1 MFNFEEGTMPD
12 RRRGMRRKSN
22 WFEVLTIAGFLLGSC
37 GMAAAQG
44 SQGSQSGQ
52 AGQSQPPAQSSD
64 KSKTPDVTP
73 LTLDSAPP
81 PVNAEE
87 DAAFK
92 AFQAVPMSDTKQK
105 IQLGEAFLQKYP
117 ETRYKSGV
125 YSLLAFAYLQ
135 DGQIQKMQEYGEKE
149 IALVPNDVSTLALL
163 AQTLPRS
170 IHSGTPQADAEQLLS
185 KAEHYSKQA
194 IEITPTIPKPA
205 NMTDEAF
212 AAAKNQNLAMAHGGL
227 GLVYIRRG
235 KNAEAITELDEAV
248 KVDPNPD
255 PVNYYLL
262 GMANKGTSHFD
273 DAITAF
279 NKCAAMAGPMQAT
292 CKAQAD
298 ETKKKSSTELS
309 APK

>member
-1 MFNFEEGTMPD
+1 
-12 RRRGMRRKSN
+12 MRRKSN
-22 WFEVLTIAGFLLGSC
+22 LWLEILASAGLLLGAC
-37 GMAAAQG
+37 GIAAAQG

-52 AGQSQPPAQSSD
+52 GGQSQPPAQSSD
-64 KSKTPDVTP
+64 KPKTPDVTP
-73 LTLDSAPP
+73 LSLDTPP
-81 PVNAEE
+81 PVSAEE
-87 DAAFK
+87 DGAFK
-92 AFQAVPMSDTKQK
+92 AFQAVPVSDAKQK

-117 ETRYKSGV
+117 ESRYKSAV
-125 YSLLAFAYLQ
+125 YGALAFAYVQ
-135 DGQIQKMQEYGEKE
+135 DGQVQKMQEYGEKE

-170 IHSGTPQADAEQLLS
+170 IHSGTSQAEATQLLAKAEQ
-185 KAEHYSKQA
+185 YSKQA

-212 AAAKNQNLAMAHGGL
+212 VAAKNQNLAMAHGGL

-235 KNAEAITELDEAV
+235 KNAEAITELNEAV
-248 KVDPNPD
+248 KVDPSPD

-262 GMANKGTSHFD
+262 GMANKSTSHFD

-279 NKCAAMAGPMQAT
+279 NKCAATAGPMQAA

-298 ETKKKSSTELS
+298 DAKKKSATELS

>member
-1 MFNFEEGTMPD
+1 MT
-12 RRRGMRRKSN
+12 RKPN
-22 WFEVLTIAGFLLGSC
+22 LWLEALTLAGFLIGSC
-37 GMAAAQG
+37 GLAVAQG

-52 AGQSQPPAQSSD
+52 SGQSQPPAQSTD
-64 KSKTPDVTP
+64 KSKTPDVAP
-73 LTLDSAPP
+73 LSLDSTPP

-87 DAAFK
+87 DAAFN
-92 AFQAVPMSDTKQK
+92 AFQAVPMNDVKQK
-105 IQLGEAFLQKYP
+105 IQTGEAFLQKYP

-125 YSLLAFAYLQ
+125 YAPLAFAYLQ
-135 DGQIQKMQEYGEKE
+135 DGQVQKMQEYGEKE
-149 IALVPNDVSTLALL
+149 VALVPTDVSTLALM

-170 IHSGTPQADAEQLLS
+170 IHPGTPPAEVAQLLAKAEQ
-185 KAEHYSKQA
+185 YSKQA
-194 IEITPTIPKPA
+194 IEITPTLPKPA

-212 AAAKNQNLAMAHGGL
+212 SSAKNQDLAMAHSGL

-235 KNAEAITELDEAV
+235 KNAEAVTELDEAV

-262 GMANKGTSHFD
+262 GMANKGASHFD
-273 DAITAF
+273 DAINAF
-279 NKCAAMAGPMQAT
+279 NKCAVMPGQMQAV

-298 ETKKKSSTELS
+298 DAKKKSTTELS

>member
-1 MFNFEEGTMPD
+1 ME
-12 RRRGMRRKSN
+12 MRRNKECWLKALAIS
-22 WFEVLTIAGFLLGSC
+22 GFLLASC
-37 GMAAAQG
+37 GMATAQG

-52 AGQSQPPAQSSD
+52 GGQSQPPAQSSD
-64 KSKTPDVTP
+64 KPKPPDVTP
-73 LTLDSAPP
+73 LSLDSAAPP
-81 PVNAEE
+81 PVSAEE

-92 AFQAVPMSDTKQK
+92 AFQAAPMNDAKQK

-117 ETRYKSGV
+117 ETRYKSAV
-125 YSLLAFAYLQ
+125 YAPLAFAYLQ
-135 DGQIQKMQEYGEKE
+135 DGQVPKMQEYGEKE

-163 AQTLPRS
+163 GQTLPRS
-170 IHSGTPQADAEQLLS
+170 IHSGTSQAEAAQLLE
-185 KAEHYSKQA
+185 KAEKYSKQA
-194 IEITPTIPKPA
+194 IEITPTLPKPP
-205 NMTDEAF
+205 NMSDEAF
-212 AAAKNQNLAMAHGGL
+212 ASAKNQNLAMAHSGL

-235 KNAEAITELDEAV
+235 KNAEAVTELDEAV

-262 GMANKGTSHFD
+262 GMADKSTSHFD

-279 NKCAAMAGPMQAT
+279 NKCAAMTGPMQPT

-298 ETKKKSSTELS
+298 DTKKKSSTELS

>member
-1 MFNFEEGTMPD
+1 
-12 RRRGMRRKSN
+12 MRRNKKF
-22 WFEVLTIAGFLLGSC
+22 WLDALTIGGLLLAFC
-37 GMAAAQG
+37 GVAAAQG

-52 AGQSQPPAQSSD
+52 GGQSQPPAQSND
-64 KSKTPDVTP
+64 KSKTPDVAP

-81 PVNAEE
+81 PVSAEE

-92 AFQAVPMSDTKQK
+92 TFQAAPMNDTKQK

-117 ETRYKSGV
+117 ETRYKSAV
-125 YSLLAFAYLQ
+125 YAPLAFAYLQ
-135 DGQIQKMQEYGEKE
+135 DGQVQKMQEYGEKE
-149 IALVPNDVSTLALL
+149 ITLVPNDVSTLALL
-163 AQTLPRS
+163 GQTLPRS
-170 IHSGTPQADAEQLLS
+170 IHSGTSQTEAAQLLE
-185 KAEHYSKQA
+185 KAEKYSKQA
-194 IEITPTIPKPA
+194 IEITPTLPKPP
-205 NMTDEAF
+205 NMSDEVF
-212 AAAKNQNLAMAHGGL
+212 ASAKNQNLAMAHSGL

-262 GMANKGTSHFD
+262 GMANKSTSHFD

-279 NKCAAMAGPMQAT
+279 NKCAAMAGPMQVA
-292 CKAQAD
+292 CKGQAD